1 MWRVDR
7 LSAHH
12 RCDVIL
18 SAAEGET
25 RRMSLPLRRIAPI
38 LLMSLVAAIAA
49 PLTATA
55 AGASPIDDKKAEAA
69 RLAAAIEANGEKT
82 TALDEQMNGAQI
94 QLQDA
99 QTQIATAKQGIDQA
113 QQQADSLKAALGQRA
128 ASIYTDQ
135 TSPGAN
141 ADSLADPITAAA
153 RSTYAAAAANKNDG
167 MISQLTVVK
176 EQLAQKKAEYEAARA
191 AAKTQT
197 DQLAA
202 TRTQVA
208 TLNANQTKLLA
219 QTKGELATLV
229 AADQKRRDDAAR
241 AAALAAIQRAATRRA
256 SSGTASRGGGAVSN
270 AANTVMPTDLPAPSP
285 RAAQAIAFARDQL
298 GKPYVY
304 AATGPD
310 SYDCSGLTMRAWGA
324 AGVSM
329 AHYSGAQYAAFPHV
343 PLDQLQPGDLVF
355 RGAGG
360 SAHVALY
367 IGGGLVIT
375 APQTGDHVK
384 VAGMGNVMG
393 ASRPG

>member
-176 EQLAQKKAEYEAARA
+176 EQLAQKKAEYEAAGPRPRRRP
-191 AAKTQT
+191 TNSRLPGPRSRHST
-197 DQLAA
+197 P
-202 TRTQVA
+202 TRPSSSP
-208 TLNANQTKLLA
+208 
-219 QTKGELATLV
+219 
-229 AADQKRRDDAAR
+229 RP
-241 AAALAAIQRAATRRA
+241 RA
-256 SSGTASRGGGAVSN
+256 SSPPWWPPTRSAV
-270 AANTVMPTDLPAPSP
+270 TTPHGPRHSP
-285 RAAQAIAFARDQL
+285 R
-298 GKPYVY
+298 
-304 AATGPD
+304 
-310 SYDCSGLTMRAWGA
+310 SSG
-324 AGVSM
+324 
-329 AHYSGAQYAAFPHV
+329 
-343 PLDQLQPGDLVF
+343 LQPG
-355 RGAGG
+355 AP
-360 SAHVALY
+360 APALRR
-367 IGGGLVIT
+367 
-375 APQTGDHVK
+375 A
-384 VAGMGNVMG
+384 VAGRCPT
-393 ASRPG
+393 RPTRSCPPTSQLRRPVRPRP

>member
-1 MWRVDR
+1 
-7 LSAHH
+7 
-12 RCDVIL
+12 
-18 SAAEGET
+18 
-25 RRMSLPLRRIAPI
+25 MSLPLRRIAPI
-38 LLMSLVAAIAA
+38 LLMSLVAAVAA

-69 RLAAAIEANGEKT
+69 RLAAAIEANGEKM
-82 TALDEQMNGAQI
+82 TALDEERNGAQI
-94 QLQDA
+94 KLQDA

-113 QQQADSLKAALGQRA
+113 QQQADALKAALGQRA

-135 TSPGAN
+135 TSPGGN
-141 ADSLADPITAAA
+141 RDSLADPITAAA

-167 MISQLTVVK
+167 MISQLTVLK
-176 EQLAQKKAEYEAARA
+176 EQLAAKKAEYESAQALA
-191 AAKTQT
+191 QAQT
-197 DQLAA
+197 DQLTAA
-202 TRTQVA
+202 TKQVA
-208 TLNANQTKLLA
+208 TLNANQQKLLS
-219 QTKGELATLV
+219 QTKGELASLV
-229 AADQKRRDDAAR
+229 LQDQIRRDNAAK
-241 AAALAAIQRAATRRA
+241 AAALAAIQRASARRT
-256 SSGTASRGGGAVSN
+256 SSGTSSRSGGSVSN
-270 AANTVMPTDLPAPSP
+270 APNTVMPTNLPAPSP
-285 RAAQAIAFARDQL
+285 RAAQAIAFAREQL

-304 AATGPD
+304 AAAGPD

-355 RGAGG
+355 RGPGG

-367 IGGGLVIT
+367 IGDGQVIT